1 MHEENV
7 TLFEDNSVT
16 AQATSLFL
24 DFKSNQIGGNKFLV
38 LPVDFL

>member
-7 TLFEDNSVT
+7 TLFEDNCVT
-16 AQATSLFL
+16 AQAASLYL
-24 DFKSNQIGGNKFLV
+24 DFKSTQIGRNKFLI